1 MIATIGLIL
10 LALCCLALGGVA
22 VKMRADGFAQWTSK
36 VVCCLVGLGW
46 GAHIILSVAGVI
58 G

>member
-1 MIATIGLIL
+1 MATIGLIL

-36 VVCCLVGLGW
+36 VLCCLVGIGW

-58 G
+58 K